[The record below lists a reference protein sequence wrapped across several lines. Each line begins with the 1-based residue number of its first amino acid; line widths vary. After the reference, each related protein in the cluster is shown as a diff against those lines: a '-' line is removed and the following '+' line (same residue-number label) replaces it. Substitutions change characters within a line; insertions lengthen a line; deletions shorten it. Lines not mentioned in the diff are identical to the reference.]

1 MDIFDIIVLNTF
13 DIIVLIILA
22 VAIVQAV
29 IDTVLNIKKS
39 GGCSGNCASCG
50 FAGNCK
56 DKK

>member
-1 MDIFDIIVLNTF
+1 MSTS

-22 VAIVQAV
+22 VAIALAV
-29 IDTVLNIKKS
+29 IGTVINKKKG